1 MIEGTKVKLLGITD
15 RNDKQVFGKI
25 VSYDLD
31 GLCIVETDEK
41 VVGILAVDLEEV
53 KK

>member
-1 MIEGTKVKLLGITD
+1 MIEGTKVKLIGMMD

-25 VSYDLD
+25 VSYEPE

-41 VVGILAVDLEEV
+41 VVGILSVDLAEV
-53 KK
+53 K